1 MIFSRSL
8 AAKIDLEAM
17 SNASR
22 FFEERLALVVGGGG
36 GIGRCVCLA
45 FAKEGCRVVVA
56 GRNLEKATAVAKSLP
71 GKGHEALQ
79 VDVGQSKSVASLFE
93 DISRLCSQPA
103 SIVVNCVGIGNP
115 PTPLVDVSEA
125 MFDNVIRVNL
135 KGTFLITQA
144 AARAMIAGNVRD
156 GAIVNVSSF
165 VAKLCLPRRGE
176 YAASK
181 AGVVALTKVAAKE
194 LASQGIRV
202 NSVLPVLTT
211 TPMAGA
217 NRKPEKEIK
226 AVQDI
231 PLKRASRPEEVAD
244 VIVFLCGSGSSFMT
258 GAAVD
263 IAGGL

>member
-1 MIFSRSL
+1 MFL
-8 AAKIDLEAM
+8 PAMYAA
-17 SNASR
+17 ST
-22 FFEERLALVVGGGG
+22 FFEGRLALVVGGGG

-45 FAKEGCRVVVA
+45 FAKEGCRVIVA
-56 GRNLEKATAVAKSLP
+56 DMNLEGATAVAKSLT
-71 GKGHEALQ
+71 GTGHEALQ
-79 VDVGQSKSVASLFE
+79 VDVGQSRSVALLFE
-93 DISRLCSQPA
+93 DVSRLCSRPA
-103 SIVVNCVGIGNP
+103 SIVVNCVGIANP
-115 PTPLVDVSEA
+115 KTSFVDLSEE
-125 MFDNVIRVNL
+125 MFDNIIRVNL

-144 AARAMIAGNVRD
+144 AARAMTAGNVRD

-165 VAKLCLPRRGE
+165 VSKLCLPCRGE

-211 TPMAGA
+211 MPMAGA
-217 NRKPEKEIK
+217 NRKPDEREK
-226 AVQDI
+226 AVEDI

-244 VIVFLCGSGSSFMT
+244 VIVFLCGPGSSFMT

-263 IAGGL
+263 VAGGL